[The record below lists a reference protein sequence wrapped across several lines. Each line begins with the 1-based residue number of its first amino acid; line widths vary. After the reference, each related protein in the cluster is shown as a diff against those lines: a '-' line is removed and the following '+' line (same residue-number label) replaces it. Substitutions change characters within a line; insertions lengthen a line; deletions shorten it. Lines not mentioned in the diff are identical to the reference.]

1 MIYEIRKKKF
11 LKPTIPGKAATF
23 AIICLTPG
31 RNPPTPYG
39 QINIRAI

>member
-23 AIICLTPG
+23 AICLTPG

-39 QINIRAI
+39 QINIKTI